1 MNRPTMLDDRLL
13 LRITVQPAVLG
24 GKPCVRGMRIPVELV
39 IAMLAQ
45 GATVAEIIDGYPELE
60 PDDIRACLLYAY
72 RILRGEPVEAGRL
85 APA

>member
-1 MNRPTMLDDRLL
+1 MVDDRLL
-13 LRITVQPAVLG
+13 ARITADPAILG

-45 GATVAEIIDGYPELE
+45 GAGTEEIIDGYPELE

-72 RILRGEPVEAGRL
+72 RVLRGEAVDMRRL

>member
-1 MNRPTMLDDRLL
+1 MLDARLL
-13 LRITVQPAVLG
+13 SRITAHPTTLG

-45 GATVAEIIDGYPELE
+45 AATIDEIIDGYPELE
-60 PDDIRACLLYAY
+60 ADDIRACLLYAY
-72 RILRGEPVEAGRL
+72 KVLRGEAVEAGRL